1 MSTSL
6 LKWAPGP
13 RFLTIYSGVLTLA
26 LAFIVIT
33 GFTSESQDPQ
43 FDTITVHRVNV
54 VEPDGTLRMIV
65 SDQSR
70 APGIFVKGK
79 EYLPGH
85 HGAGIIFL
93 NNEGTE
99 NGGIGFAGATDQ
111 NGNQTSAGNISFD
124 SYEQDEAISMSAQQ
138 SNSTKAATVGMIDEP
153 SWPITE
159 YIQLL
164 EQIQN
169 LTPAEQQAAIDQFYQ
184 THAKPQLRITL
195 SRNPD
200 TSASL
205 NMKDSQGNNRLV
217 LNVDAS
223 GNPHLQFLDA
233 KGNVI
238 SQLP

>member
-1 MSTSL
+1 MSASFQ
-6 LKWAPGP
+6 KWAPGP

-26 LAFIVIT
+26 LAFLVLT
-33 GFTSESQDPQ
+33 GFTSTDQNPQ
-43 FDTITVHRVNV
+43 FDKITVHRINV
-54 VEPDGTLRMIV
+54 VEPDGALRMIL
-65 SDQSR
+65 SNQAS
-70 APGIFVKGK
+70 APGMFVKGK

-85 HGAGIIFL
+85 HGAAIIFL

-99 NGGIGFAGATDQ
+99 NGGIGFSGSNQ
-111 NGNQTSAGNISFD
+111 NGSKTSAGNISFD
-124 SYEQDEAISMSAQQ
+124 SYKQDEAIAMSAQQ
-138 SNSTKAATVGMIDEP
+138 VNGTKTATVGMIDEP

-159 YIQLL
+159 YIHLI

-169 LTPAEQQAAIDQFYQ
+169 LPPDQQQAAIDQFYQ
-184 THAKPQLRITL
+184 THPKPQLRITL
-195 SRNPD
+195 SRNTD

-205 NMKDSQGNNRLV
+205 DLKDSQGNNRPV

-233 KGNVI
+233 NGNVI

>member
-13 RFLTIYSGVLTLA
+13 RLLTIYSGVLTLA
-26 LAFIVIT
+26 FAFVVLT
-33 GFTSESQDPQ
+33 GFTSEEQNQQ
-43 FDTITVHRVNV
+43 FDQITVHRINL
-54 VEPDGTLRMIV
+54 VEPDGTLRMIL
-65 SDQSR
+65 SNQAS
-70 APGIFVKGK
+70 APGIYVKGK

-93 NNEGTE
+93 NSEGTE
-99 NGGIGFAGATDQ
+99 NGGIGFSGSNQ
-111 NGNQTSAGNISFD
+111 KGNKTSSGNISFD
-124 SYEQDEAISMSAQQ
+124 SYEQDEAIAMSAQQ
-138 SNSTKAATVGMIDEP
+138 VNGTKTATVGMIDEP

-159 YIQLL
+159 YIQLI

-169 LTPAEQQAAIDQFYQ
+169 LPPNQQQAAIDQFYQ
-184 THAKPQLRITL
+184 THPKPQLRITL
-195 SRNPD
+195 SRNTD

-205 NMKDSQGNNRLV
+205 DLKDSQGNSRLV

-233 KGNVI
+233 NGNVI